1 MNAEPIKRKDYA
13 SSLSKDKLSEIYI
26 SMKTQRIL
34 EDRLLKMYKGGQLS
48 GAVYP
53 GIGQEASMAG
63 IGAGMG
69 PKDIFGGTHRD
80 LGVQMMRGVSLKEIA
95 LNFYG
100 KKEGPSKGRDGNSHF
115 GIVDKGTLMV
125 ASPLPDSGPVA
136 VGWALASKQDQ
147 SGIVAVANCG
157 EGATATGAW
166 HEAIN
171 MAAVLNLPIVFTVQN
186 NQYAYSTPNEVE
198 FASTNVSDRASGY
211 GIPSYII
218 DGNDIYSVMDAVHE
232 ACENARNGGG
242 PTLLEL
248 VTFRHHGHAGHDP
261 ADYVNDEVRSYWMKR
276 DPLLRFEESLVEEGF
291 FQKEDFIS
299 LQEEIEILVKETLDW
314 AKDEPDPEPSEEEE
328 DIFLL
333 RTSPVMSTNE
343 EKLETMNFIESITNA
358 MDEAMFDN
366 EDIFVMGE
374 DIGGFGGAF
383 KATQGLFEKYGG
395 DRVIDTPISEAGF
408 VGAAV
413 GSALAGKIPIVELQ
427 FFDFVYPAL
436 DQLTTEAAKYNWKSG
451 KSVPMVVR
459 GPTGAGTRSGPFHSI
474 SPESLLA
481 HHPGLKVVAPS
492 NPYDAKGLLI
502 ASIYDPNPVMFLE
515 HKKLYRKPELKMD
528 VPKGLYEIEL
538 GSAKVLREGS
548 DITVV
553 SWSGMIHVVQEAAEV
568 LNKEGVSVEII
579 DLRSIVPLDT
589 ETILSSVEKT
599 SNLCIVQEDVP
610 FSSIASEISSLVA
623 ERGFWNLDNP
633 IKKVTPPNTHIPF
646 APILEDAFIPS
657 VDKVVKAIRELG
669 N

>member
-1 MNAEPIKRKDYA
+1 MSVEPIKRKDYA

-314 AKDEPDPEPSEEEE
+314 AKDESDPEPSEEEG

-358 MDEAMFDN
+358 MDEAMLDN
-366 EDIFVMGE
+366 EDIFIMGE

>member
-1 MNAEPIKRKDYA
+1 MSAEPIKRKDYA

-261 ADYVNDEVRSYWMKR
+261 ADYVNDEVRNYWMKR

-314 AKDEPDPEPSEEEE
+314 AKDEPDPEPSEEEG

-366 EDIFVMGE
+366 EDIFIMGE

-383 KATQGLFEKYGG
+383 KATQGLYEKYGG

-568 LNKEGVSVEII
+568 LNQEGVSVEII

-657 VDKVVKAIRELG
+657 VDKVVKVIRELG

>member
-1 MNAEPIKRKDYA
+1 M
-13 SSLSKDKLSEIYI
+13 
-26 SMKTQRIL
+26 
-34 EDRLLKMYKGGQLS
+34 
-48 GAVYP
+48 
-53 GIGQEASMAG
+53 
-63 IGAGMG
+63 
-69 PKDIFGGTHRD
+69 
-80 LGVQMMRGVSLKEIA
+80 
-95 LNFYG
+95 
-100 KKEGPSKGRDGNSHF
+100 
-115 GIVDKGTLMV
+115 
-125 ASPLPDSGPVA
+125 
-136 VGWALASKQDQ
+136 
-147 SGIVAVANCG
+147 
-157 EGATATGAW
+157 
-166 HEAIN
+166 
-171 MAAVLNLPIVFTVQN
+171 
-186 NQYAYSTPNEVE
+186 
-198 FASTNVSDRASGY
+198 
-211 GIPSYII
+211 
-218 DGNDIYSVMDAVHE
+218 
-232 ACENARNGGG
+232 
-242 PTLLEL
+242 
-248 VTFRHHGHAGHDP
+248 
-261 ADYVNDEVRSYWMKR
+261 
-276 DPLLRFEESLVEEGF
+276 
-291 FQKEDFIS
+291 
-299 LQEEIEILVKETLDW
+299 
-314 AKDEPDPEPSEEEE
+314 
-328 DIFLL
+328 
-333 RTSPVMSTNE
+333 
-343 EKLETMNFIESITNA
+343 
-358 MDEAMFDN
+358 
-366 EDIFVMGE
+366 
-374 DIGGFGGAF
+374 
-383 KATQGLFEKYGG
+383 
-395 DRVIDTPISEAGF
+395 
-408 VGAAV
+408 

-568 LNKEGVSVEII
+568 LNQEGVSVEII

-657 VDKVVKAIRELG
+657 VDKVVKVIRELG